1 MRKIKVK
8 QVYEMAV
15 TPTMR
20 LGDVAHTC
28 TVCNKD
34 GDECYLCN
42 VGGELM
48 IRRIIG

>member
-1 MRKIKVK
+1 MKIHIK

-15 TPTMR
+15 TPTTG
-20 LGDVAHTC
+20 LGDVAHIC
-28 TVCNKD
+28 TVFNGA

-42 VGGELM
+42 VGGKLM